1 MTSVRTNI
9 IREKQTT
16 FSDIL
21 PRDYFVFDD
30 DLYCK
35 IHTVVTTKE
44 NEFNAFA
51 VGGGNLTRFD
61 EDDEVALVLTVGIE
75 CEV

>member
-9 IREKQTT
+9 IREKQPT
-16 FSDIL
+16 FADIS
-21 PRDYFVFDD
+21 PQDYFVFDD

-44 NEFNAFA
+44 NEYNAFD
-51 VGGGNLTRFD
+51 VGCGSLTRFD
-61 EDDEVALVLTVGIE
+61 EDDEITPVLTVGIE